1 MRLVI
6 ALALLLVALTVVSA
20 RTAVPVRGA
29 DPTPSTSPAPA
40 ATVFIDPLDPRAG
53 AGANRVGA
61 PLLAIVVVV
70 VAGAATFLA
79 TYGYVRLTRRR

>member
-1 MRLVI
+1 M
-6 ALALLLVALTVVSA
+6 ALGLLLVALLVVSA
-20 RTAVPVRGA
+20 QTPVPARGA
-29 DPTPSTSPAPA
+29 DPISSTSPGPV

-70 VAGAATFLA
+70 VAGATTALLTA
-79 TYGYVRLTRRR
+79 GYVRATRRR